1 MCTKKMEKYMNILK
15 SALMGKM
22 NSKSIGRKNW
32 KFELKNIQFWWSF
45 IVTYNVF
52 LSWRISYK
60 FVNRDLELKEYV
72 MKC

>member
-45 IVTYNVF
+45 IVTYNVVSEF
-52 LSWRISYK
+52 TNKL
-60 FVNRDLELKEYV
+60 
-72 MKC
+72 

>member
-1 MCTKKMEKYMNILK
+1 MEKYMNILK

>member
-1 MCTKKMEKYMNILK
+1 MEKYMNILK

-45 IVTYNVF
+45 IVTYNVVSEF
-52 LSWRISYK
+52 TNKL
-60 FVNRDLELKEYV
+60 
-72 MKC
+72 